1 MPSEKPLH
9 HPLPRG
15 HRPLSRNP
23 PERSPVLPPMVWESE
38 LLRAFIAGLLLLLF
52 QAPTATA
59 ADSEVGSEAILRP
72 TRIWLRMSDAAPI
85 EAEPNP
91 EAGWIRVTPR
101 KGWQNDWVAADEALP
116 TAGWYRLEFV
126 VEPEAARRNWTASA
140 GFVGNSS
147 ELFFNRVRL
156 GRFGRRDSDLPVP
169 QRTLHAMPLPPGLLV
184 PGTNWFDIRFHNHL
198 GLGGMLGGPVGLI
211 PAEVFP
217 EVRSRSEFG
226 RELFRGLVGG
236 AGIVMG
242 LAFLLLGPLLGR
254 GALATA
260 GLPFLLLGLQTLL
273 YSQSMLGNP
282 LVPSIRFALL
292 FLLPLSF
299 HWLGRRLIGSGKRTD
314 LLFHSFATLLV
325 LLALFV
331 YPNPKAISSLFGLYL
346 LAFGSVVAFH
356 GFRRLRRFGWEGW
369 ALVSSIGAFGVAA
382 VWDMALKRSPSLD
395 WAALWWDP
403 VDWATLYFLG
413 SVGAILIW
421 REIREGRSREAL
433 AGRMLATVEARG
445 LEIARRLH
453 NEVVQDLD
461 FLKVRINDL
470 RPDAPAAL
478 RDRGV
483 GDIAEGISECLQHLH
498 QVTETLRPIQDQGL
512 SLTAALKR
520 LEVAVHA
527 RYRLPLKLV
536 LPEPC
541 RLGSPV
547 EDVLYRAAAEITDNA
562 CRHSGGTSLRLAIE
576 VVDGRVEMRFEDN
589 GKGFSVPPEFPPQSG
604 LARIRDRIL
613 WRGGTFEVESSSD
626 TGTRIQITL
635 PTVPA

>member
-1 MPSEKPLH
+1 
-9 HPLPRG
+9 
-15 HRPLSRNP
+15 
-23 PERSPVLPPMVWESE
+23 MVWQSD
-38 LLRAFIAGLLLLLF
+38 LLRAFLAGLLVLLL

-72 TRIWLRMSDAAPI
+72 ARIWLRMSDAAPM
-85 EAEPNP
+85 ELEPNP

-101 KGWQNDWVAADEALP
+101 KGWQNDWVAADEVLP
-116 TAGWYRLEFV
+116 ASGWYRLEFV
-126 VEPEAARRNWTASA
+126 VEPEAAHRNWSVSA

-236 AGIVMG
+236 AGIVTGM
-242 LAFLLLGPLLGR
+242 AFLLLSPLWGR
-254 GALATA
+254 GVLASA
-260 GLPFLLLGLQTLL
+260 GLSFLLLGLQTLL
-273 YSQSMLGNP
+273 YSQSMVGNP
-282 LVPSIRFALL
+282 LVPSIRFGLL
-292 FLLPLSF
+292 FLLPLSL

-314 LLFHSFATLLV
+314 LFFHSFATLLV

-331 YPNPKAISSLFGLYL
+331 YPNPKAISGLFGLYL
-346 LAFGSVVAFH
+346 LAFASGMAFH
-356 GFRRLRRFGWEGW
+356 ACRRLRRLGWEGW
-369 ALVSSIGAFGVAA
+369 ALVSSFGAFGLAA
-382 VWDMALKRSPSLD
+382 AWDMSLKRTHSLG

-403 VDWATLYFLG
+403 MDWATLYFLG
-413 SVGAILIW
+413 SVGAILVW
-421 REIREGRSREAL
+421 REIREGRSRRIL
-433 AGRMLATVEARG
+433 AGRLLATGEARG
-445 LEIARRLH
+445 LEIARRLN

-470 RPDAPAAL
+470 RSDAPAAL

-536 LPEPC
+536 LPESC
-541 RLGSPV
+541 RLGSAV
-547 EDVLYRAAAEITDNA
+547 EDALYRAAAEITDNA
-562 CRHSGGTSLRLAIE
+562 CRHAGGTTLRLAIE
-576 VVDGRVEMRFEDN
+576 VVDGQVEMRFEDN
-589 GKGFSVPPEFPPQSG
+589 GKGFSVPTEFPAESG

-613 WRGGTFEVESSSD
+613 WLGGTFEIQSSPKA
-626 TGTRIQITL
+626 GTRFRITL
-635 PTVPA
+635 PTHPA